1 MVLLFE
7 GGTCLKIP
15 SKFTLPLKLS
25 DTSTAS
31 KDAFGGGVKTIEE
44 FQELLVGSL
53 SVPGSSTQWVRQ
65 DVLPGLDPLVSD
77 VLLCHPG
84 PPGRP
89 QQRVVV
95 GRMVSHGVD
104 GPA

>member
-15 SKFTLPLKLS
+15 SEITLPLKLS

-44 FQELLVGSL
+44 FQELLVGS
-53 SVPGSSTQWVRQ
+53 
-65 DVLPGLDPLVSD
+65 
-77 VLLCHPG
+77 
-84 PPGRP
+84 
-89 QQRVVV
+89 
-95 GRMVSHGVD
+95 
-104 GPA
+104 